1 MNVSKRKDPELAS
14 LAARKKEAL
23 AHKQAIYADLQRV
36 RRATGLA
43 YQAMQDAWQARSSA
57 KERMDDEYSS
67 LQDKIEA
74 NQVIWD
80 EYGRICSQNNTRI
93 DALRADA
100 NCEHRDMITC
110 FEHASDAYQ
119 YGDRAEA
126 PIYSR
131 QGYEHQARRNELNAE
146 ISALIQEIKA
156 AKQAAKSKSFVID
169 KTALFLAR
177 EEFLQAKSRH
187 ASAREEFKRRKA
199 EQERLQAEFNAAHAA
214 HLRLKAE
221 FQRRLDAVRA
231 KEQRE
236 REKILE
242 KAGVAPSERGNAK
255 IVQKPDGTTQV
266 YHGGLGRADG
276 LGHGHTVLD
285 AAGQKVY
292 DRQAFAAHGAQNYID
307 SDGTRPSTR
316 ALAIGTDFYDG
327 KPAKVV
333 KRHDGKTNIFFS
345 DSGNYGDAA
354 GHGHIVVNQDDQVIY
369 YRDPWQDKQQSQ
381 YLIDDSK
388 EDHTKI

>member
-1 MNVSKRKDPELAS
+1 MSKRKDPELAS

-146 ISALIQEIKA
+146 ISALIQDFLSIHKFY
-156 AKQAAKSKSFVID
+156 QPFFDNQTDLSKNHLCHHVLYLMVQNLYQSLLSVI
-169 KTALFLAR
+169 F
-177 EEFLQAKSRH
+177 
-187 ASAREEFKRRKA
+187 
-199 EQERLQAEFNAAHAA
+199 
-214 HLRLKAE
+214 
-221 FQRRLDAVRA
+221 
-231 KEQRE
+231 
-236 REKILE
+236 
-242 KAGVAPSERGNAK
+242 
-255 IVQKPDGTTQV
+255 
-266 YHGGLGRADG
+266 
-276 LGHGHTVLD
+276 
-285 AAGQKVY
+285 
-292 DRQAFAAHGAQNYID
+292 
-307 SDGTRPSTR
+307 
-316 ALAIGTDFYDG
+316 
-327 KPAKVV
+327 
-333 KRHDGKTNIFFS
+333 
-345 DSGNYGDAA
+345 
-354 GHGHIVVNQDDQVIY
+354 
-369 YRDPWQDKQQSQ
+369 
-381 YLIDDSK
+381 
-388 EDHTKI
+388 